1 MSWHSRQ
8 WRAPWDFSR
17 LEQNPK
23 APPGRAAVAIA
34 VFLLI
39 WLVVS
44 SYYTVQANEQ
54 ALVLRFGK
62 DAGISGPGLHLKLP
76 FGVDRVK
83 KVEVKEIKREEFGF
97 RTERPGIE
105 TTYAVPTSLQQD
117 EARILTGDLNILILK
132 WVVRYKIKDIRQY
145 FFSLRDPATT
155 IRDVSEAAMRM
166 VVGDSSVDE
175 TLTIGRGRIQ
185 EEVRDQIQRTLDSYE
200 AGISVVDVRLKDVN
214 PPDMVKDAF
223 DAVNTARQQKEQI
236 INEAEAERNSKI
248 PEAQGKK
255 FRVIEEAR
263 GYALKR
269 VNEATGDAN
278 RFLKLYS
285 VYQKDPEVTE
295 RRLYLE
301 SMKQVLAPVKRKYIV
316 EGGTGD
322 VLKLLNLTATGP
334 QEGGKR

>member
-1 MSWHSRQ
+1 MSWHNTQ
-8 WRAPWDFSR
+8 WRARWDFSR

-23 APPGRAAVAIA
+23 GAAVLAAVAIA
-34 VFLLI
+34 VFLLV
-39 WLVVS
+39 WLVMS

-62 DAGISGPGLHLKLP
+62 DSGISGPGLHLKLP

-105 TTYAVPTSLQQD
+105 TTYATATSLQED
-117 EARILTGDLNILILK
+117 EARILTGDLNILMLK

-155 IRDVSEAAMRM
+155 IRDVSEGAMRM

-223 DAVNTARQQKEQI
+223 NAVNKARQQKEQI

-255 FRVIEEAR
+255 LRVIEEAR

-269 VNEATGDAN
+269 VNEATGDAR

-285 VYQKDPEVTE
+285 VYEKDPEVTE

-334 QEGGKR
+334 QEGGER